1 MNKKTLLAAAFSLAF
16 AGAAQ
21 ATVIT
26 PVSAD
31 PEGSGLNDPT
41 PAAPV
46 GGNPGTTVGEQR
58 MIVYQFAADLWEAV
72 LDSPVE
78 TRVQASF
85 TALSCSATSATLGS
99 AGTQYVFANFGAGVA
114 NTWYGNALANALAG
128 EDLSPDNGTE
138 DNGREIVSRF
148 NSNLGQA
155 NCLSG
160 SGWYYGLDGN
170 TPAGQISFLDVVMHE
185 IGHGLNFQ
193 GFYRLTTGAPFG
205 TAPNNFPDIYSRNVF
220 DNASGMAWV
229 AMTNAQRVTAA
240 TAGKLVWTGANVT
253 AAAGGELSAQVNLV
267 TLNNRPQTFA
277 KVTAVYGPL
286 ATPANFT
293 SGQIVYGSDPTGGTH
308 LGCQAF
314 PAGAF
319 TGKTV
324 LLDRGTCSFKTK
336 TLNAQN
342 AGAAKVVIAN
352 NVASGFPGMGDDAA
366 VTATIAIPSIG
377 ITQASGLTLRK
388 NMITGLNVALQTSAT
403 QLAGSDPA
411 GRVYLYAPS
420 TLAQGSTF
428 SHFDTSLT
436 PNALM
441 EPFINDDLNA
451 ATDLDLTP
459 ALFKDVGWTLKP

>member
-1 MNKKTLLAAAFSLAF
+1 VNKKTLLAAALSLAF
-16 AGAAQ
+16 AGVAQ

-26 PVSAD
+26 PVNMD
-31 PEGSGLNDPT
+31 PAGSGLNDTT

-46 GGNPGTTVGEQR
+46 GNNPGTTIGEQR
-58 MIVYQFAADLWEAV
+58 RIVYEFAADLWEAV

-78 TRVQASF
+78 TKVEASF
-85 TALSCSATSATLGS
+85 TALTCTATSATLGS
-99 AGTQYVFANFGAGVA
+99 AGTKTVHANFGAGVTD
-114 NTWYGNALANALAG
+114 TWYGAALANALAG
-128 EDLSPDNGTE
+128 SDLGTG
-138 DNGREIVSRF
+138 NEIASRF
-148 NSNLGQA
+148 NSNLGA
-155 NCLSG
+155 SNCLSG

-193 GFYRLTTGAPFG
+193 GFYSLTTGAPFG
-205 TAPNNFPDIYSRNVF
+205 TAPNNFPDIYSRNVY
-220 DNASGMAWV
+220 DDASHMAWV
-229 AMTNAQRVTAA
+229 DMTNAQRVTAA
-240 TAGKLVWTGANVT
+240 TGGKLVWTGANVT
-253 AAAGGELSAQVNLV
+253 AAASDELGAQVNLV
-267 TLNNRPQTFA
+267 TINNRPQSFPM
-277 KVTAVYGPL
+277 VTAVYGPL

-293 SGQIVYGSDPTGGTH
+293 AGAIVYGADATGGTH

-352 NVASGFPGMGDDAA
+352 NVASGYPGMGDDPAI
-366 VTATIAIPSIG
+366 TATITIPSIG
-377 ITQASGLTLRK
+377 ITQAAGIALRK
-388 NMITGLNVALQTSAT
+388 NMTTGVNVALQTSAT

-411 GRVYLYAPS
+411 GRVYLYAPA

-428 SHFDTSLT
+428 SHFDTLLT

-459 ALFKDVGWTLKP
+459 ALFKDVGWTLQP

>member
-1 MNKKTLLAAAFSLAF
+1 VNKTLLAATFALAF
-16 AGAAQ
+16 AGAAH

-31 PEGSGLNDPT
+31 PPGSGLNDPT

-46 GGNPGTTVGEQR
+46 GGNPGTTIGEQR
-58 MIVYQFAADLWEAV
+58 MIVYQFAADLWETV
-72 LDSPVE
+72 LDSTVE

-85 TALSCSATSATLGS
+85 TGLDCNATSATLGS
-99 AGTQYVFANFGAGVA
+99 AGTQYVFANFGAGTA

-128 EDLSPDNGTE
+128 EDLSPDNGDG

-148 NSNLGQA
+148 NSNLGQS
-155 NCLSG
+155 NCLAG

-193 GFYRLTTGAPFG
+193 GFYNLTTGAPFG

-220 DNASGMAWV
+220 DDASGMAWV
-229 AMTNAQRVTAA
+229 DMTNAQRVTAA
-240 TAGKLVWTGANVT
+240 TGGKLVWTGANVT
-253 AAAGGELSAQVNLV
+253 AAASAELGGVI
-267 TLNNRPQTFA
+267 TLDVIGNRPA
-277 KVTAVYGPL
+277 SYAIVTAGYGPL
-286 ATPANFT
+286 ATPESFT
-293 SGQIVYGSDPTGGTH
+293 AGKLVYGADLTGGTH
-308 LGCQAF
+308 LGCQPF
-314 PAGAF
+314 PAGVF

-352 NVASGFPGMGDDAA
+352 NASTGFPGMGDDPT
-366 VTATIAIPSIG
+366 VTATITIPSIG
-377 ITQASGLTLRK
+377 ITKASGTTLRK
-388 NMITGLNVALQTSAT
+388 TVSVGMTVALQESAT
-403 QLAGSDPA
+403 QLSGADAVSH
-411 GRVYLYAPS
+411 VYLYSPS

-428 SHFDTSLT
+428 SHFDVSLT

-451 ATDLDLTP
+451 AADLDLTP
-459 ALFKDVGWTLKP
+459 FLFKDVGWTLQP